1 MNLTVTEKNLKIT
14 VTGKNLKITD
24 AIKNYLIEKI
34 TQTDDSLYK
43 NTSIHFNLFV
53 DKNRHMAEAIIKQKG
68 LTTRAK
74 DQTRNLYLTLD
85 NVLEKV
91 EKQLRKHKSRVHTLL
106 IKKS

>member
-1 MNLTVTEKNLKIT
+1 MNLTVT
-14 VTGKNLKITD
+14 GKKFEITD
-24 AIKNYLIEKI
+24 AIKNYLTEKI
-34 TQTDDSLYK
+34 TRTEDRLYE

-68 LTTRAK
+68 LTIRAN

-85 NVLEKV
+85 NVLEKI

>member
-1 MNLTVTEKNLKIT
+1 MNFT
-14 VTGKNLKITD
+14 VTGKNFEITD
-24 AIKNYLIEKI
+24 AIKNYLTEKI
-34 TQTDDSLYK
+34 TQTDDRLYK

-53 DKNRHMAEAIIKQKG
+53 DKNRHMAEAIIKQNG

-85 NVLEKV
+85 NVLEKI
-91 EKQLRKHKSRVHTLL
+91 EKQLKKHKSRDHTLL

>member
-1 MNLTVTEKNLKIT
+1 MNLTV
-14 VTGKNLKITD
+14 VGKNFEITD
-24 AIKNYLIEKI
+24 AIKNYLTKKT
-34 TQTDDSLYK
+34 TQTEDSLYK

-85 NVLEKV
+85 NVLEKI
-91 EKQLRKHKSRVHTLL
+91 EKQLRKHKSRVHTLQ

>member
-1 MNLTVTEKNLKIT
+1 MNLTVTEKNLKII

-34 TQTDDSLYK
+34 TQTEDSLYK
-43 NTSIHFNLFV
+43 NTSIHFNL
-53 DKNRHMAEAIIKQKG
+53 EAIIKQKG

>member
-1 MNLTVTEKNLKIT
+1 MNLK
-14 VTGKNLKITD
+14 VTGKNFEITD
-24 AIKNYLIEKI
+24 SIKNYLTEKI
-34 TQTDDSLYK
+34 TQTEDRLYK

-85 NVLEKV
+85 NVLEKI

>member
-1 MNLTVTEKNLKIT
+1 MNLTVT
-14 VTGKNLKITD
+14 GKNFEITD
-24 AIKNYLIEKI
+24 AIKNYLTEKI
-34 TQTDDSLYK
+34 TQTENSLYK

-85 NVLEKV
+85 NVLEKI
-91 EKQLRKHKSRVHTLL
+91 EKQLKKHKSRVHTLQ

>member
-1 MNLTVTEKNLKIT
+1 MNLTVTSKDFE
-14 VTGKNLKITD
+14 ITD
-24 AIKNYLIEKI
+24 AIKNYLTEKI
-34 TQTDDSLYK
+34 TPIEDRLHK

-85 NVLEKV
+85 NVLEKI

>member
-1 MNLTVTEKNLKIT
+1 MNLTVT
-14 VTGKNLKITD
+14 GKNFEITD
-24 AIKNYLIEKI
+24 AIKNYLTEKI
-34 TQTDDSLYK
+34 TRTDDRLYK

-85 NVLEKV
+85 NVLEKI

>member
-1 MNLTVTEKNLKIT
+1 MNLK
-14 VTGKNLKITD
+14 VTGKNFEITD
-24 AIKNYLIEKI
+24 SIKNYLTEKI
-34 TQTDDSLYK
+34 TQTENRLYK

-85 NVLEKV
+85 NVLEKI

>member
-1 MNLTVTEKNLKIT
+1 MNLTVT
-14 VTGKNLKITD
+14 GKNFEITD
-24 AIKNYLIEKI
+24 AIKNYLMEKI
-34 TQTDDSLYK
+34 TRTDDRLYK

-85 NVLEKV
+85 NVLEKI

>member
-1 MNLTVTEKNLKIT
+1 MNLTVKSKDFE
-14 VTGKNLKITD
+14 ITD
-24 AIKNYLIEKI
+24 AIKNYLTEKI
-34 TQTDDSLYK
+34 IPIEDRLHK

-85 NVLEKV
+85 NVLEKI
-91 EKQLRKHKSRVHTLL
+91 EKQLKKHKSRVHTLL

>member
-1 MNLTVTEKNLKIT
+1 MNLK
-14 VTGKNLKITD
+14 VTGKNFEITD
-24 AIKNYLIEKI
+24 SIKNYLTEKI
-34 TQTDDSLYK
+34 TQTEDRLYK

-53 DKNRHMAEAIIKQKG
+53 DKNRPMAEAIIKQKG

-74 DQTRNLYLTLD
+74 DQTKNLYLTLD
-85 NVLEKV
+85 NVLEKI

>member
-1 MNLTVTEKNLKIT
+1 
-14 VTGKNLKITD
+14 
-24 AIKNYLIEKI
+24 
-34 TQTDDSLYK
+34 
-43 NTSIHFNLFV
+43 
-53 DKNRHMAEAIIKQKG
+53 MAEAIIKQKG

>member
-1 MNLTVTEKNLKIT
+1 
-14 VTGKNLKITD
+14 
-24 AIKNYLIEKI
+24 
-34 TQTDDSLYK
+34 
-43 NTSIHFNLFV
+43 FV
-53 DKNRHMAEAIIKQKG
+53 DKNRHMAEAIIKQKS

-74 DQTRNLYLTLD
+74 DQTRNLYLTLS

>member
-1 MNLTVTEKNLKIT
+1 MNLTVTSKDFE
-14 VTGKNLKITD
+14 ITD
-24 AIKNYLIEKI
+24 AIKNYLTEKI
-34 TQTDDSLYK
+34 TAMEDRLHK

-85 NVLEKV
+85 NVLEKI

>member
-1 MNLTVTEKNLKIT
+1 MNLTVTSKDFE
-14 VTGKNLKITD
+14 ITD
-24 AIKNYLIEKI
+24 AIKNYLTEKI
-34 TQTDDSLYK
+34 TPIQDRLHK

-53 DKNRHMAEAIIKQKG
+53 DKNRHMAEAIIKQNG

-85 NVLEKV
+85 NVLEKI